1 MSIIKNTIPNIPR
14 QKAPAIIHTPEK
26 AILFLREQT
35 AEANDI
41 IRFFTDSRGFIC
53 KKLSYFLNSI
63 SRIPPAHAGRSRRNL
78 LIRHASVF
86 PKPIGASRIYI
97 PADETSETMS
107 ITSCRTAFGTKP
119 NLS

>member
-41 IRFFTDSRGFIC
+41 IRIFCGQMRFYLQKSSRSF
-53 KKLSYFLNSI
+53 
-63 SRIPPAHAGRSRRNL
+63 
-78 LIRHASVF
+78 
-86 PKPIGASRIYI
+86 
-97 PADETSETMS
+97 
-107 ITSCRTAFGTKP
+107 
-119 NLS
+119 